1 LEQGRENLE
10 YADWLLKIG
19 DGQNSPDGKV
29 HFPKSMKCTPNTVQG
44 LIDALYP
51 NIQIPGIPG
60 DQYFLERTILAPK
73 NEDVHAINAEV
84 LNHLPGERRTYR
96 SADRAELEGEEE
108 NNIYT
113 QEFLHGLN
121 ASGLPLHN
129 LELKEGAPIML
140 LRNLSPAEGLCNG
153 TRLVITHCAWH
164 FIKARVLGGDH
175 AGYEALIP
183 RIDLS
188 PSQNEFSF
196 KFFRRQLPVQLA
208 FAMSINKAQGQ
219 SVKHIGI
226 DLRTPVFTHGQL
238 YVALSRS
245 TAVARVKVLF
255 PSNEPVSENIV
266 YSEVL

>member
-29 HFPKSMKCTPNTVQG
+29 HFPESMKCTPNTVQG

-140 LRNLSPAEGLCNG
+140 LRNLSPTEGLCNG
-153 TRLVITHCAWH
+153 TRLVITHCARH

-188 PSQNEFSF
+188 PSQDEFPF